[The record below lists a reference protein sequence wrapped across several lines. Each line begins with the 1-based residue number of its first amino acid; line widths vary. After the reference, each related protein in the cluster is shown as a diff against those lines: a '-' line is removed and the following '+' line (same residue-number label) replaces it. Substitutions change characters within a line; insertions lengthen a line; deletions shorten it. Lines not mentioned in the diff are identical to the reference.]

1 MYLTVHHEY
10 RTLRFMI
17 QDNDLPPHKEFSFWL
32 KWIILLL
39 ALIFCGVLVATIITG
54 MVGDLSGIDIGVF
67 NFEGMDA
74 DQLNRIA
81 WIYRAIIF
89 KQHFFVFIVPALLT
103 MYFFKKHTGF
113 SVFHFVPQVNW
124 NATLMGV
131 LILISAYP
139 LVQFSSEINK
149 LIPLPD
155 VLHNMEDQTEKLVRL
170 WLDNDSPWIL
180 GVNVLLIALI
190 PAISEELI
198 FRGFL
203 QTILG
208 QLLQNKHVTV
218 WLTAIVFSAIHM
230 QFEGFFPRI
239 ILGLVLGYLMMWSG
253 NIAYPMIAHFVNNAV
268 QVILQYFVRNDTTR
282 MHDVDNYSVPIWLV
296 FISTVLLMLLATAFQ
311 SYFAKNK
318 KRV

>member
-39 ALIFCGVLVATIITG
+39 ALIFCGVLVATILTG